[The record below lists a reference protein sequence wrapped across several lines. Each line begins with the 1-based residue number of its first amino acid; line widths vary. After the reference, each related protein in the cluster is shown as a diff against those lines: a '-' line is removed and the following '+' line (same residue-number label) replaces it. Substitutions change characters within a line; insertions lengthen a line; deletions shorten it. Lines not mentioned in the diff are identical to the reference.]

1 MSNLTPQLAKLS
13 AFIADARGNIA
24 SILKSAP
31 AGASDASSSAPSEPP
46 TSAADAVAVLVDLLS
61 SPALKGAG
69 HDIEGALSDRA
80 LAVIGGLPGFA
91 GAVANV
97 KDNLMAPRPP
107 AGAAGEEQAGASAA
121 AGSPVAASP
130 PPPPPASEPAQALA
144 ATAAAAAA
152 TAASSAEDSA
162 SPYDDDDLHS
172 RHAASPFRGQLE
184 QLADDEEDSGHP
196 AADDAEDIPVRFEEM
211 PGEEF
216 EAIEAEHAADRR
228 MQVKT
233 RAWRMQHWQEAR
245 AAAAEAG
252 APAPPLPEDLTLPPD
267 WDPSILEAEAAA
279 REAASWMLGKEDAAA
294 AAAGSSAFVPPR
306 SPWSAPWPG
315 VHGKDEDGQPARFS
329 CFKLRV
335 VYEAGRTGF
344 AEDKDFRPRVGQVI
358 AGRFLVTKWLG
369 QAAFSQAVAATDM
382 SSGLSVCLKIVKNNK
397 EYLDQSLDEV
407 KLLEYANRRAAD
419 VLRRFHRAEPG
430 AADRPSA
437 EAAEAAGRVL
447 RLVDFFYYK
456 EHLFI
461 VTELLKDNLY
471 DWQKFVYRRGLRPF
485 FTLPR
490 VQAVAKQ
497 VLAALSFVHG
507 IGILHCDLKPENLL
521 LSSYSRCRV
530 KLIDFGS
537 SCFVTDH
544 LTSYIQ
550 SRSYRAP
557 EVILGLPYGPK
568 LDVWSLGCIL
578 YEMATGRVLF
588 VNDSVQTILA
598 RMQSVLGPIPDHMID
613 AGKESAQFFSQTRC
627 VFEAS
632 EDGDDIVSLLHPEPK
647 PLEELLE
654 VDDPEFVDFL
664 SALLTIDP
672 VKRPTAAEALEHPF
686 MKRIRDFKPYELP
699 ADARS

>member
-24 SILKSAP
+24 SILKAAP
-31 AGASDASSSAPSEPP
+31 AGASVTP
-46 TSAADAVAVLVDLLS
+46 SAAPAEPSASASDAVAVLVDLLS

-69 HDIEGALSDRA
+69 HSLDEGLSERA
-80 LAVIGGLPGFA
+80 LALIAGLPGFA
-91 GAVANV
+91 GAVSNV
-97 KDNLMAPRPP
+97 KDNLMAPPP
-107 AGAAGEEQAGASAA
+107 AGGAGKTERDASAA
-121 AGSPVAASP
+121 AGFPLAASP
-130 PPPPPASEPAQALA
+130 PPPPPD
-144 ATAAAAAA
+144 AAA
-152 TAASSAEDSA
+152 TVAPAVDDSAEDSA

-172 RHAASPFRGQLE
+172 RHASSPFRGQLE
-184 QLADDEEDSGHP
+184 QLGDEEEDSGHP
-196 AADDAEDIPVRFEEM
+196 AADDAEDIPVRFEEL

-228 MQVKT
+228 TQIKT
-233 RAWRMQHWQEAR
+233 RAWRMQHWLEAR

-252 APAPPLPEDLTLPPD
+252 APPPPLPEDLALPPD
-267 WDPSILEAEAAA
+267 SDLSIIEAENAA

-294 AAAGSSAFVPPR
+294 AAAGSSFVPPQ

-315 VHGKDEDGQPARFS
+315 SHGRDEDDEPARFS

-419 VLRRFHRAEPG
+419 VLRRFHRSEPG

-471 DWQKFVYRRGLRPF
+471 DWQKFVYKRGLRPF
-485 FTLPR
+485 FTVPR

-613 AGKESAQFFSQTRC
+613 AGKESPQFFSQTRC
-627 VFEAS
+627 VFEAND
-632 EDGDDIVSLLHPEPK
+632 DGDDVVS
-647 PLEELLE
+647 
-654 VDDPEFVDFL
+654 
-664 SALLTIDP
+664 
-672 VKRPTAAEALEHPF
+672 
-686 MKRIRDFKPYELP
+686 
-699 ADARS
+699 